1 MNQQSYKAFAVS
13 DSRKVQSETAQ
24 FCAHGKNSN
33 LGSITKP
40 QIQQEKDHK
49 LYQVLINVYY

>member
-13 DSRKVQSETAQ
+13 DSRKVQSENAQ

-40 QIQQEKDHK
+40 QIQ
-49 LYQVLINVYY
+49 